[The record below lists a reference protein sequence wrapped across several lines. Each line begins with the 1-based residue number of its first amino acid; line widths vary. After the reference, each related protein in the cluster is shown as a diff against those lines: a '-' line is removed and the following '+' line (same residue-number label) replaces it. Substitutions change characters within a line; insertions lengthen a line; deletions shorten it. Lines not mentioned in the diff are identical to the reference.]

1 MLGLRIAVFAAAV
14 TALAVTLPTAFTSE
28 AAVRPPTVRVIGVMN
43 SGAKVEE
50 TSYSLR
56 RLRDLRITAYWNV
69 PGTHVQR
76 LEIRAPDGSLYQ
88 RLTKT
93 FTKTSPNT
101 PVLTVLPV
109 GGTWITEYSLVGDWR
124 IDVYLDAGRTPL
136 TSYTLTLT
144 R

>member
-1 MLGLRIAVFAAAV
+1 MTGVRIVV
-14 TALAVTLPTAFTSE
+14 LTITIIALSVAMPTAVASRDS
-28 AAVRPPTVRVIGVMN
+28 ASLRVIGVLN
-43 SGAKVEE
+43 SGAKVEQ

-56 RLRDLRITAYWNV
+56 RLRDLRITGYWNA

-93 FTKTSPNT
+93 FTTTSRNT

-109 GGTWITEYSLVGDWR
+109 GGTWITEYSLVGDWH
-124 IDVYLDAGRTPL
+124 IHLYMDKGRTPL
-136 TSYTLTLT
+136 ATYTLTLT
-144 R
+144 P

>member
-1 MLGLRIAVFAAAV
+1 MTGLRIFVLTV
-14 TALAVTLPTAFTSE
+14 TVIALAVAMP
-28 AAVRPPTVRVIGVMN
+28 AAVASRDSASLRVIGVLN
-43 SGAKVEE
+43 SGAKVEQ

-56 RLRDLRITAYWNV
+56 RLRDLRITGYWNA

-88 RLTKT
+88 RLTTT
-93 FTKTSPNT
+93 FTTSSRNT

-109 GGTWITEYSLVGDWR
+109 GGTWITEYSLVGDWH
-124 IDVYLDAGRTPL
+124 IHLYMDTGRTPL
-136 TSYTLTLT
+136 ASYTLTLT